1 MQRKINCFVAL
12 GPDWKPVFSVR
23 DMFQGKVKPEYEKLR
38 TIKVLVDSGAAENV
52 IPPGLLPDFE
62 IKEGEAKRNNVR
74 HTTVD
79 GNELPNLGEICLPF
93 RTKEGHKCGVT
104 FQVCDVSRPLLSV
117 TAFTAKGNVVAF
129 HDHGGTI
136 TGKDGKKMSFRKESG
151 VYILEMYVAPFP
163 GPGHA

>member
-1 MQRKINCFVAL
+1 MD
-12 GPDWKPVFSVR
+12 PDWKPVFSVR
-23 DMFQGKVKPEYEKLR
+23 DKFQGKVKPEYEKLR

-52 IPPGLLPDFE
+52 IPLGLLPDFD

-74 HTTVD
+74 YTTAD

-117 TAFTAKGNVVAF
+117 TALTAKGNVVAF
-129 HDHGGTI
+129 HDHGSTI

-163 GPGHA
+163 GPGPA